1 MATAKIVPIGPGE
14 LALVAELYNQ
24 VFSPSQDAEFF
35 ERRFQGRHNVTTM
48 VAMMDDR
55 HVGFI
60 IGFELMPSTFF
71 CWMCGVI
78 LDFRRAG
85 ISTQLIQA
93 QQAFAEEHG
102 YPIIRF
108 ECNNQHRPMLHVA
121 ITEGYDLV
129 GIRWDTN
136 SSNNVVIFEK
146 DLR

>member
-1 MATAKIVPIGPGE
+1 MATAKIVPVGPGE
-14 LALVAELYNQ
+14 LALLAELYNQ

-35 ERRFQGRHNVTTM
+35 ERRFRGRHNVTTM
-48 VAMMDDR
+48 LAMLEER

-60 IGFELMPSTFF
+60 IGFELMPTTFF

-78 LDFRRAG
+78 PDFRRAG

-93 QQAFAEEHG
+93 QQAYAQEHN
-102 YPIIRF
+102 YSIIRF

-121 ITEGYDLV
+121 ISEGYDLV

-136 SSNNVVIFEK
+136 SGNNVVIFEK

>member
-1 MATAKIVPIGPGE
+1 MATAKIVPVGPGE

-24 VFSPSQDAEFF
+24 VFSPPEDAEFF
-35 ERRFQGRHNVTTM
+35 ERRFQGRYNVTSM
-48 VAMMDDR
+48 VAMLDDR

-78 LDFRRAG
+78 PDFRRSG

-93 QQAFAEEHG
+93 QQAFAVERN
-102 YPIIRF
+102 YSIIRF

>member
-14 LALVAELYNQ
+14 LSLVAELYNQ
-24 VFSPSQDAEFF
+24 VFSPAQDAEFF
-35 ERRFQGRHNVTTM
+35 ERRFQGRHKVTTM
-48 VAMMDDR
+48 VAMIEDR

-60 IGFELMPSTFF
+60 IGFELMPSTYF

-78 LDFRRAG
+78 PDFRRAG

-93 QQAFAEEHG
+93 QQAFAQEG
-102 YPIIRF
+102 NYSVIRF

-121 ITEGYDLV
+121 ISEGYDLV
-129 GIRWDTN
+129 GIRWDIN
-136 SSNNVVIFEK
+136 SSNNVVIFER